1 MSPARFAVGA
11 LRLPKRGSAAS
22 ECEDAVAFH
31 ATTHRAGGTGAP
43 IAIAVSDG
51 ASESL
56 LAKDW
61 AHMLAHHLAHEAF
74 SDPAVLEHDSPRYT
88 ETIVELKREW
98 ERHLAEHVRAREA
111 SDRRI
116 QWYEYPKLEA
126 GASATL
132 LAFRLEASIG
142 AGIGSWRAVA
152 VGDTCLFQVRAG
164 EIVRCFPLDRPEQFS
179 RAPDLLRSRGPE
191 TMHDRPHF
199 AEGAYTRGDV
209 FFLMT
214 DAVARWFLHVAHT
227 STTDAFTS
235 QVALLRAM
243 CLEHDAPRLRAWT
256 SAHQD
261 AGCMQNDDITCAFIG
276 AGE

>member
-1 MSPARFAVGA
+1 VSPARFAVGA

-116 QWYEYPKLEA
+116 QWYDTARLSARSEYRRRDW
-126 GASATL
+126 L
-132 LAFRLEASIG
+132 LAGGGGRRHLSVSG
-142 AGIGSWRAVA
+142 QGR
-152 VGDTCLFQVRAG
+152 R
-164 EIVRCFPLDRPEQFS
+164 DRQMLPSGQ
-179 RAPDLLRSRGPE
+179 A
-191 TMHDRPHF
+191 
-199 AEGAYTRGDV
+199 
-209 FFLMT
+209 
-214 DAVARWFLHVAHT
+214 
-227 STTDAFTS
+227 
-235 QVALLRAM
+235 
-243 CLEHDAPRLRAWT
+243 
-256 SAHQD
+256 
-261 AGCMQNDDITCAFIG
+261 
-276 AGE
+276 